1 VESVKLPADQ
11 RATAVRTRYPQL
23 HRRPENAMLVA
34 MAELFFLVMP
44 FVLAIG
50 GFWFSIGPTA
60 HILAAMTCVLLT
72 ISYELLAISTRI
84 NTWWFALIALPIV
97 TITDVILVHY
107 SMWKYEFS
115 VIEWKDRN
123 ICIPAM
129 HVVSHL
135 PKLQ

>member
-1 VESVKLPADQ
+1 
-11 RATAVRTRYPQL
+11 
-23 HRRPENAMLVA
+23 
-34 MAELFFLVMP
+34 MP